1 MNYHITR
8 FNNKHQKYIE
18 IYLSKCFPKYLTCLQ
33 EMQINLNLKCEEE
46 ILKAYVY
53 NNNIAF
59 MKDPRISDLQE
70 FSNIQLGIIIVQT
83 STVNYLLMLLQL
95 KWNPRAFITN
105 W

>member
-1 MNYHITR
+1 MPTGNA
-8 FNNKHQKYIE
+8 NKPQ
-18 IYLSKCFPKYLTCLQ
+18 L
-33 EMQINLNLKCEEE
+33 EMRGRD
-46 ILKAYVY
+46 LKAYVY

-70 FSNIQLGIIIVQT
+70 FGNIQLGIIIVQT

-105 W
+105 